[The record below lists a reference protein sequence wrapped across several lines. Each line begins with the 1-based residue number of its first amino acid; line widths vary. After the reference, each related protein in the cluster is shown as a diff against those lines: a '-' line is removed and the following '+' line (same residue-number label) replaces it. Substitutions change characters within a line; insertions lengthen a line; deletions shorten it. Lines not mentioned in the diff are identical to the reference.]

1 MNEKQIVNA
10 LIPDEKARI
19 YFDNHNEEYSKQ
31 YDEYIKTHGKGE
43 CLGYTGKPCTQ
54 CGRVRVE
61 AYENGDK
68 VCEKCH
74 WNETTKEY
82 EDSRY

>member
-1 MNEKQIVNA
+1 MIREEKN
-10 LIPDEKARI
+10 R
-19 YFDNHNEEYSKQ
+19 
-31 YDEYIKTHGKGE
+31 GK
-43 CLGYTGKPCTQ
+43 CLGYIEEPCTQ
-54 CGRVRVE
+54 CGRIRVE

-82 EDSRY
+82 ENRYY